1 MSIPVFWQYVSYEH
15 LATLLSAAK
24 WEAGSATN
32 EAFWMKNEKKW
43 NSSQR
48 QRKSSS
54 WNAHVFPISLSHSLT
69 LSLSSSHS
77 LSLPIFLSLPLSFWA
92 FPRLK
97 EKQTLLFRS
106 LSLSTSQTPSSLILR
121 PLQSF
126 LRSRFTLSSTFSR
139 FVSPLSPPPGKK
151 IVGASLVSAQDCSVW
166 IRPQSSKVRFFSW
179 HAAWLKK
186 NFDTKE
192 SSHRKIKNSSDK
204 IARCG
209 KEPRKDPRCSERRNG
224 LLKQSRCYFCC
235 PILFSRFVKKWFRL
249 LPSFRRKFLSSFSD
263 LKIRLCLKNN
273 SNSKSSNLNRN
284 SSNKKNNNSSKSSNL
299 NRNSSNKKKNKSNS
313 NIDCSLKN
321 SYLCSM

>member
-1 MSIPVFWQYVSYEH
+1 MRSWFCDQRSFLDEKWKEVKFVAAAEKEQQLKRARFPH
-15 LATLLSAAK
+15 LPLSL
-24 WEAGSATN
+24 
-32 EAFWMKNEKKW
+32 
-43 NSSQR
+43 
-48 QRKSSS
+48 
-54 WNAHVFPISLSHSLT
+54 PHSLT
-69 LSLSSSHS
+69 VFLSFSLSPHLSFSPSLLLSISALKRKTDTAFSKSLSFDFSNSFFAHSPTTSVLSPFSFHS
-77 LSLPIFLSLPLSFWA
+77 LFHFLP
-92 FPRLK
+92 
-97 EKQTLLFRS
+97 FR
-106 LSLSTSQTPSSLILR
+106 
-121 PLQSF
+121 F
-126 LRSRFTLSSTFSR
+126 
-139 FVSPLSPPPGKK
+139 PLSPSPREKNRRSEFGER
-151 IVGASLVSAQDCSVW
+151 ARLFSLNPSPVQ
-166 IRPQSSKVRFFSW
+166 QSSLFSW

-204 IARCG
+204 IARCW

-235 PILFSRFVKKWFRL
+235 RILFSRFVKKWFRL

-273 SNSKSSNLNRN
+273 
-284 SSNKKNNNSSKSSNL
+284 NNSKSSNL